1 MKNEIPIFF
10 AVDDGYIP
18 FLNVTIQSIIENS
31 SKEYK
36 YNIKILQE
44 LFRFFPIFQVFPVNF
59 FEKN

>member
-36 YNIKILQE
+36 YNIKILYTKINNQNME
-44 LFRFFPIFQVFPVNF
+44 KIKKLMRNF
-59 FEKN
+59 